1 MDSVNPSQRPSPSAN
16 AQQAQA
22 AQAQDEASS
31 STNAANSELGGVAQ
45 DLGAVITKWENNLN
59 SALNQWMSDI
69 DSMTELIDDAK
80 SVVKEMKDMIKA
92 YQTYP
97 NGLAFS
103 ESQYNRIVSAMT
115 DLGIPESQIQGG
127 TLGSDGYYDFTGTQ
141 FLNDIKMMGQYLVQD
156 YPEFE
161 SQLSGY
167 QQAETKDMMAVMFCY
182 NSVKMNEQSL
192 SGLLKTLTSLS
203 QALMQNVQ

>member
-1 MDSVNPSQRPSPSAN
+1 MDSINPSQRPSPSTS

-22 AQAQDEASS
+22 QDASSS

-45 DLGAVITKWENNLN
+45 DVGAVITKWEGNLN
-59 SALNQWMSDI
+59 EALNQWMTDI
-69 DSMTELIDDAK
+69 DSMTDLIDDAK
-80 SVVKEMKDMIKA
+80 SVVKEMKAMIKA
-92 YQTYP
+92 YQKYP
-97 NGLAFS
+97 GGVEFT
-103 ESQYNRIVSAMT
+103 ESQYNRIISAMT

-127 TLGSDGYYDFTGTQ
+127 TINTSGYYSFTGTE

-156 YPEFE
+156 FAGFE

-182 NSVKMNEQSL
+182 NSVKMNEESL
-192 SGLLKTLTSLS
+192 TGLLETLTSLS
-203 QALMQNVQ
+203 QALMQNIQ